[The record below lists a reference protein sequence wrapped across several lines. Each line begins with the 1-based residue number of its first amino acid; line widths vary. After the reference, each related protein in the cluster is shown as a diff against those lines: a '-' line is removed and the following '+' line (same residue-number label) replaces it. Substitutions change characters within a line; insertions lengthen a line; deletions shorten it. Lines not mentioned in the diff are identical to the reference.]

1 MSKVHD
7 LILIRHEEAE
17 GNVAM
22 VKSKFRGDE
31 SLFTPE
37 FRKKPSDTWHLTDRG
52 RERCKAIRGW
62 LEKRVPIGDKFR
74 LITSPS
80 VRAVETANLI
90 LPASAWEEN
99 RLVRGRSW
107 GGIECIPWSE
117 WPEFCKSHGMTLF
130 LLDFIRPIRTEK
142 HWPKSGKGQESLS
155 TLLMKIL

>member
-80 VRAVETANLI
+80 VRAVGN
-90 LPASAWEEN
+90 
-99 RLVRGRSW
+99 
-107 GGIECIPWSE
+107 
-117 WPEFCKSHGMTLF
+117 CKSNTSSISMG
-130 LLDFIRPIRTEK
+130 
-142 HWPKSGKGQESLS
+142 GKQTGAR
-155 TLLMKIL
+155 KIMGRHRVYSMERMA